1 MAFSAYRMV
10 YASIWDFRFNHI
22 PLLRH
27 APFVYGAG
35 PSSFDGF
42 HDAIFTRKAGWGT
55 SEGSSFGGAPFD
67 AADGPRGTMAPH
79 PEGPGHHS
87 HTHHDA
93 NVGSTSSRVQ
103 RKPIVGTRHG
113 EQMV

>member
-1 MAFSAYRMV
+1 MAFSSYRMV
-10 YASIWDFRFNHI
+10 YASVWDFRFNHI

-42 HDAIFTRKAGWGT
+42 HDALFTRKAGWGT
-55 SEGSSFGGAPFD
+55 HEGSSWGGAPGD
-67 AADGPRGTMAPH
+67 AADGPRGTMGPH
-79 PEGPGHHS
+79 PDGPAGHGHHAS
-87 HTHHDA
+87 H
-93 NVGSTSSRVQ
+93 GSTSSRVQ
-103 RKPIVGTRHG
+103 RKPVGRMSNDRHG